1 MSPGDSSAPQ
11 ADGGEEANGGGAET
25 DDGLDLDGANL
36 LERTIVV
43 ASVLLVLGTLG
54 FVGLQAVGTTADG
67 VPSAT
72 VERVEPMP
80 GPDADRSQIHVR
92 LDNRRGTGLSTVS
105 VTVRCDDATR
115 SLSFE
120 HVPAGG
126 HRTGTVVCPDGS
138 TAVAEVVTWQEA

>member
-1 MSPGDSSAPQ
+1 MSSTDSSSPR
-11 ADGGEEANGGGAET
+11 ADGG
-25 DDGLDLDGANL
+25 DDEGEDAVGLDLDGAAL
-36 LERTIVV
+36 LERAIVV

-54 FVGLQAVGTTADG
+54 YVGWQATGTTADG

-80 GPDADRSQIHVR
+80 GPDADRSRVRVR
-92 LDNRRGTGLSTVS
+92 LDNRRGTGLATVS
-105 VTVRCDDATR
+105 VAVHCGDAER

-126 HRTGTVVCPDGS
+126 HRTGTVVCPGGS
-138 TAVAEVVTWQEA
+138 TAVAEVVSWQEA